1 MYDKPVVA
9 WCPVDWVHYATPC
22 LSHWVLSYAPL
33 CRESLLV
40 SPWLLGVR
48 WLVPLCYTS
57 LIPLGAAR
65 VSRLLLVSPWLLG
78 VRWLVPL
85 CYTSFFPL
93 GAARAALAITTKR
106 KVGIKSIC
114 CIMDS
119 NQPCCIGPAS
129 STLCVPESFLIV
141 RVVRCFP
148 RFRHNVVVQCRLNG
162 MSLTPLNPKQI
173 AGGDYAR
180 TGHHRLHLTSAWT
193 IRTRVRVVQ
202 YLNVAAS
209 GLLLSP
215 HRRQPH
221 MHHALLR
228 RQIRTSHLHLVE
240 LMHRWYDMFVVVR
253 WQRR

>member
-1 MYDKPVVA
+1 
-9 WCPVDWVHYATPC
+9 
-22 LSHWVLSYAPL
+22 
-33 CRESLLV
+33 
-40 SPWLLGVR
+40 
-48 WLVPLCYTS
+48 
-57 LIPLGAAR
+57 
-65 VSRLLLVSPWLLG
+65 
-78 VRWLVPL
+78 
-85 CYTSFFPL
+85 
-93 GAARAALAITTKR
+93 
-106 KVGIKSIC
+106 
-114 CIMDS
+114 MDS

-129 STLCVPESFLIV
+129 STLCMPESFPIV
-141 RVVRCFP
+141 RPVHCFP
-148 RFRHNVVVQCRLNG
+148 RFRHNAAAQCRLNG

-228 RQIRTSHLHLVE
+228 RQLRTSHLHLVE

-253 WQRR
+253 WQRRWQHLPPMALSHWLNLSCRTVMPGRPHRPWQHWLQPGSTSTTRRSVMRSLRFLTYQ

>member
-1 MYDKPVVA
+1 
-9 WCPVDWVHYATPC
+9 
-22 LSHWVLSYAPL
+22 
-33 CRESLLV
+33 
-40 SPWLLGVR
+40 
-48 WLVPLCYTS
+48 
-57 LIPLGAAR
+57 
-65 VSRLLLVSPWLLG
+65 
-78 VRWLVPL
+78 
-85 CYTSFFPL
+85 
-93 GAARAALAITTKR
+93 
-106 KVGIKSIC
+106 
-114 CIMDS
+114 MDS

-141 RVVRCFP
+141 RPVRCFP
-148 RFRHNVVVQCRLNG
+148 RLRHNAVAQCRLNG

-180 TGHHRLHLTSAWT
+180 TVHHRLHLTSAWT

-228 RQIRTSHLHLVE
+228 RQLRTSHLHLVE

-253 WQRR
+253 WQRRWQHLPPLALSHWLNLSCRTGMPGRPHRPWQHWLQPGSTSTTRRSVMRSLRFLTYQ